1 MFRSVIRLY
10 LNVISYVVFLFSIMF
25 LIFSIINF
33 QSRVYSGKMEE
44 IKNNEKIL
52 NEFNQRIN
60 SSKKAN
66 DNLFSFL
73 DFLNKIDTNVYVQ
86 SIDYSPESLDAT
98 ILIEVVNGLKIV
110 SPYQIKEIGTLDL
123 FYKQYKILEMK
134 K

>member
-10 LNVISYVVFLFSIMF
+10 LNVISYVVFLFSIIL

-44 IKNNEKIL
+44 IKNNEKLL

-73 DFLNKIDTNVYVQ
+73 EFLNKIDTNVYVQ

-98 ILIEVVNGLKIV
+98 ILIEVVNGLKII